1 MTMLGG
7 FTLLDFSRIGPGPRC
22 TRLLADYGMR
32 VVKIGPPVSQT
43 RMIEAPWYSYS
54 ANRGI
59 PQVAIDLRQDAGRQL
74 VRRLVARADAMLES
88 FRPGV
93 AARLGIGYPDAAGAN
108 EQIVYCSLS
117 GYGQRGPYATWPAYD
132 INWLALGGLLD
143 ATSRAADGS
152 PAVPG
157 GAVAD
162 SLGAHSAAV
171 AILTALVQRAATGQG
186 AYLDVAVIDSVLRT
200 MRTDLDAH
208 LASAPA
214 ELPDATSLS
223 DLACYAIY
231 QTADGGWLAVG
242 ALEPHFW
249 AELYRRLGLDQLI
262 SAQRRP
268 GRTSC
273 AAPWRPSSRPG
284 RGRTGSPSSAR
295 TPACRRSTIRP
306 GYWPTRTSAVGRSS
320 SRSARLARRSASSR
334 PGWPCRIRRGSAISQ
349 PGRRLRPRPTRCCS
363 PSASGAPTSLSC
375 ARLASWAD
383 RVLRRGRRTAH
394 LAGEPVLRCAA
405 WSR

>member
-1 MTMLGG
+1 MLGG

-249 AELYRRLGLDQLI
+249 AELCRRLGLDQLI
-262 SAQRRP
+262 SAQREPARQDELRGALAAIFSTRP
-268 GRTSC
+268 RAHWIAELGPHACVSPVNDP
-273 AAPWRPSSRPG
+273 AGVLADPHLGSRPLVIEV
-284 RGRTGSPSSAR
+284 SAAGLPVR
-295 TPACRRSTIRP
+295 QLAPRLAVPDPPGLSDQPAGQTTPAEADAVLQSFGIGGADIAELR
-306 GYWPTRTSAVGRSS
+306 AVGI
-320 SRSARLARRSASSR
+320 L
-334 PGWPCRIRRGSAISQ
+334 G
-349 PGRRLRPRPTRCCS
+349 
-363 PSASGAPTSLSC
+363 
-375 ARLASWAD
+375 
-383 RVLRRGRRTAH
+383 
-394 LAGEPVLRCAA
+394 
-405 WSR
+405 